1 MACTIG
7 VPKESVARETRVAIT
22 PEIAKKLISKKFK
35 VVVESGAGEK
45 AGFPDSEFT
54 AAGAEVVRDR
64 GQVFASDLVWKIQ
77 RPSMEDVA
85 LLKQGGAIASLMDPF
100 KQDDLFDKLAQR
112 RVSAFCME
120 LIPRTSRAQSMD
132 VLSSQANIAGY
143 RAVLEATR
151 FYPRF
156 MPMMMTSAGSAKAA
170 KVVVLGAGV
179 AGLQAIATARRL
191 GASVEAYDVRP
202 EVKEQIQSLGA
213 KFIEIDVG
221 ESGSGSG
228 GYAKE
233 LSPEAKKKL
242 DAGLADRIRKADVV
256 ITTAAIPGRKAPV
269 LVPESTVIGMRPGSV
284 IVDMAAAT
292 GGNCELT
299 VVDEVVNKHGVAIV
313 GCGNWPALMPADA
326 SSFFGRNLMNLL
338 AIHSKEDKEKG
349 PSLSFNLEDDIIAA
363 SLVTHEGQIRYQRK

>member
-1 MACTIG
+1 MACMIG
-7 VPKESVARETRVAIT
+7 VPKETVARETRVAIT
-22 PEIAKKLISKKFK
+22 PEIAKKLVAKKYK
-35 VVVESGAGEK
+35 VIVESGAGDK

-54 AAGAEVVRDR
+54 AAGAEVVRER
-64 GQVFASDLVWKIQ
+64 SQVLAADIVWKIQ
-77 RPSMEDVA
+77 RPSLEEVS
-85 LLKQGGAIASLMDPF
+85 LLKQGGAIASLMDPS
-100 KQDDLFDKLAQR
+100 KQDELFEKLAQR
-112 RVSAFCME
+112 RVSALCLE

-170 KVVVLGAGV
+170 KLVVLGAGV

-191 GASVEAYDVRP
+191 GATVEAYDVRP

-221 ESGSGSG
+221 ESGSGTG

-233 LSPEAKKKL
+233 LSAEAKKKL
-242 DAGLADRIRKADVV
+242 DAGLADRVRKADIVV
-256 ITTAAIPGRKAPV
+256 STAAIPGRKAPI

-284 IVDMAAAT
+284 VIDLAAAT

-299 VVDEVVNKHGVAIV
+299 VADEVVHKHGVTVV
-313 GCGNWPALMPADA
+313 GVGNWPALMPADA
-326 SSFFGRNLMNLL
+326 SSFFGRNLLNLL
-338 AIHSKEDKEKG
+338 AIHSKEDKDAG

-363 SLVTHEGQIRYQRK
+363 ALVTHDGQVRYTRK